1 MDWET
6 RRLLEMAGLLR
17 RRTPDHLLNEGDE
30 DEGGDDAGDDPFA
43 DDSGDD
49 EGGDDPFGDDEA
61 DEGGDAG
68 EEAEDAPGA
77 NRIPPEELS
86 ARDVQRFGSPTF
98 SEVEQKLQGFFNQS
112 ITSAAVG
119 AQELETYPGLAI
131 VPEDEDQT
139 PAMDDE
145 EKEDGEEKNESL
157 LSRRDKKLILE
168 AMRLLNES
176 ENEGAASD
184 EFDMENFARM
194 VADYMENI
202 HNTMDI
208 EGGIFNGARQIVLN
222 NFGQETEEEFCR
234 MLAAIDAK
242 WDFKGSYVDVEPQA
256 PAAVGASGDAAG
268 A

>member
-1 MDWET
+1 MDIET
-6 RRLLEMAGLLR
+6 RRLLELAGLRR
-17 RRTPDHLLNEGDE
+17 RRTPDRLLFEGDE
-30 DEGGDDAGDDPFA
+30 EGDDAGDDPFA
-43 DDSGDD
+43 DDSDDEGGDDLFGGDDDEGGDD
-49 EGGDDPFGDDEA
+49 EGGDTE
-61 DEGGDAG
+61 EG
-68 EEAEDAPGA
+68 PGA

-86 ARDVQRFGSPTF
+86 ASDIQRFGSPTF
-98 SEVEQKLQGFFNQS
+98 SEVEHKLQGFFNQS

-119 AQELETYPGLAI
+119 AQELETYPGQAL

-145 EKEDGEEKNESL
+145 EKEGEEDEKNESF
-157 LSRRDKKLILE
+157 LSRRDKELILE

-176 ENEGAASD
+176 EEEGAASD

-208 EGGIFNGARQIVLN
+208 EGGIFNGARQMVLN

-234 MLAAIDAK
+234 MLAAIDPK
-242 WDFKGSYVDVEPQA
+242 WDFKGSYADIEPQV
-256 PAAVGASGDAAG
+256 PAAVGASSEAAG